1 MRVEGL
7 IATVGVVVVAYL
19 RDVYST
25 PNREVD
31 KVATV
36 FRPRYTLVLESR
48 ISEPLVKLA
57 VDSGYLLFG
66 VL

>member
-1 MRVEGL
+1 MRERL
-7 IATVGVVVVAYL
+7 IAIVGVVVVAYL

-36 FRPRYTLVLESR
+36 FGPRYTLVLKSR
-48 ISEPLVKLA
+48 ISESLVKLA

-66 VL
+66 VP